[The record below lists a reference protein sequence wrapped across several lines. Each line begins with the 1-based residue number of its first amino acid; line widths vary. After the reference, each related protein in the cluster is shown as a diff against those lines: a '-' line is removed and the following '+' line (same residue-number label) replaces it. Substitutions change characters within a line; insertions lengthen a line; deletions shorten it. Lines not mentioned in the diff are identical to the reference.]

1 MLDTFKQENSDGQ
14 NELSGQMV
22 SYILFAAEE
31 LTILNDWKKNH
42 KKLSTQN
49 YSIHYCEFIQITS
62 NCCLTDQALITDQ
75 KKASALALA

>member
-31 LTILNDWKKNH
+31 LTILNDWKKNPQEIINT
-42 KKLSTQN
+42 KL
-49 YSIHYCEFIQITS
+49 
-62 NCCLTDQALITDQ
+62 
-75 KKASALALA
+75 